1 MKCTINKYDYL
12 SGKLLQQYE
21 SITDAACDNDLTYV
35 SVMKMLQQDLLKYP
49 RRDYYFGYKPKRRWV
64 IRCYDNESRYLLGV
78 YKNIKDAAA
87 KTGVN
92 AQHIAW
98 QCRRNIDFNKRYLG
112 CTGLWFR
119 REIITC

>member
-12 SGKLLQQYE
+12 SGKLLQQYV
-21 SITDAACDNDLTYV
+21 SITDAASDNNLTYV
-35 SVMKMLQQDLLKYP
+35 SVMKMLQQDMLKYP
-49 RRDYYFGYKPKRRWV
+49 RRDYYFGYKPKKRWV
-64 IRCYDNESRYLLGV
+64 IRCYDNESRCLLAV

-98 QCRRNIDFNKRYLG
+98 QCRRDIDFNKRYLG

>member
-21 SITDAACDNDLTYV
+21 SITDAASDNNLTYV

-49 RRDYYFGYKPKRRWV
+49 RRDYYFGYKPKKRWV
-64 IRCYDNESRYLLGV
+64 IRCYDNESRYLLAV

-98 QCRRNIDFNKRYLG
+98 QCRRDIDFNKRYLG